1 MAMAHNLGS
10 VGFFSTYRPP
20 LPLDLFSLPMR
31 TPPKHREVHLTDGK
45 SYNYNGRMIP
55 PAALKLMLSRPPL
68 RHIATEADVDSGR
81 ISGLLLVSERTI
93 GLETLHIAL
102 KLPDSRPIVFDFA
115 DVYGMCKDVR
125 MEDSGV
131 IAGEY
136 IVYVSTKERA
146 LVPRQPWTA
155 VYRTHLVTGETHR
168 LTPPGIADLNPA
180 ISPDGT
186 KLAVAS
192 FEGKEGGWQG
202 EIEDLMTNI
211 FVFSMDEPSRRTM
224 VIRNGGWPS
233 WGSDN
238 VLYFHRKLDDSTGD
252 YWAVFRA
259 DLSIDLSAK
268 ISQVTPDKIKA
279 FTPTAINEYT
289 VAVGTIRETSSFAER
304 RTKADQYRHVEIFDA
319 RGQKEPI
326 PITKCNK
333 PMADHYNPFLMLENN
348 GDPRIGYHRADI
360 GGLKNPAEVQRQE
373 LMNLQSPIR
382 HVGLFRISGVFPT
395 FSKDGTKLAFVNNEF
410 GAVYV
415 ADHYS
420 GPRVV
425 YEADEANSVF
435 SPVWSKDPKKDILY
449 FCKGPSFNAGQ
460 EVDIMAIFDTSPSSN
475 GHLKVPVPIVKNGYN
490 NAFPSTNPDGTRLV
504 YRATNI
510 GAPDSNKHLYIR
522 EEAHVAKDIKE
533 ITETRLTNGRG
544 SYTHCDWSPNGKWI
558 VFSSTRDKPDDAPP
572 SDNGLDPGYY
582 AVYLLAVDNP
592 TVVIRVLHSAPN
604 LAGHVNHPF
613 FSPDG
618 NHIVVASDLA
628 AVSCDPISLPLFN
641 HSVRP
646 YGDIFVVDIDSEDI
660 EKNKDIT
667 SYTRMT
673 HSKFENSTCTW
684 TVYSNVLRDRGWD
697 LVLNQP
703 HVLKCPFMHSDGSE
717 SWQMTGHLCIPNR
730 RC

>member
-1 MAMAHNLGS
+1 MAHNLGS

-20 LPLDLFSLPMR
+20 LPLDLFSLSMW
-31 TPPKHREVHLTDGK
+31 TSPKDRELHLTDSK
-45 SYNYNGRMIP
+45 SYNYNGQMIP
-55 PAALKLMLSRPPL
+55 PAALKLMLTRPL
-68 RHIATEADVDSGR
+68 LSHVATEADVDTCR
-81 ISGLLLVSERTI
+81 VSGLLLISERTR

-102 KLPDSRPIVFDFA
+102 KISHNKPVVFSFA
-115 DVYGMCKDVR
+115 DVYGTCHDVR

-168 LTPPGIADLNPA
+168 LTPPDTSDLNPA

-192 FEGKEGGWQG
+192 FQGKEGGWQD

-211 FVFSMDEPSRRTM
+211 YVFSMDEPSKRTM
-224 VIRNGGWPS
+224 VIQNGGWPS
-233 WGSDN
+233 WGSNN
-238 VLYFHRKLDDSTGD
+238 VLYFHRKLDDSSGD

-279 FTPTAINEYT
+279 FTPAVIDEDT
-289 VAVGTIRETSSFAER
+289 VAVGTIRETSSSAER
-304 RTKADQYRHVEIFDA
+304 RTEADQYRHVEIFDA
-319 RGQKEPI
+319 TGQKEPI
-326 PITKCNK
+326 PITKGNK
-333 PMADHYNPFLMLENN
+333 PMVDHYNPFLMLENN
-348 GDPRIGYHRADI
+348 GDTRIGYHRAVVM
-360 GGLKNPAEVQRQE
+360 LK
-373 LMNLQSPIR
+373 SPVR
-382 HVGLFRISGVFPT
+382 DLGLFRVSGVFPT
-395 FSKDGTKLAFVNNEF
+395 FSKDGTKLAFVDNEF
-410 GAVYV
+410 LAVWV
-415 ADHYS
+415 ADHS
-420 GPRVV
+420 GLRVV
-425 YEADEANSVF
+425 YKAETENSVF
-435 SPVWSKDPKKDILY
+435 SPVWSQDPKKDILY
-449 FCKGPSFNAGQ
+449 FCEGPSFDPGQ
-460 EVDIMAIFDTSPSSN
+460 EVDIMAIFDTSPSPN
-475 GHLKVPVPIVKNGYN
+475 GDPKVPIPIVKNGYN
-490 NAFPSTNPDGTRLV
+490 NAFPCTNPDGTRLV

-510 GAPDSNKHLYIR
+510 GAPDFNKHLYIR
-522 EEAHVAKDIKE
+522 EEAHIAKDIQE
-533 ITETRLTNGRG
+533 VTVTSLTSGRG

-558 VFSSTRDKPDDAPP
+558 VFSATRDKPDDAPR

-592 TVVIRVLHSAPN
+592 TVVIRVLQSAPN
-604 LAGHVNHPF
+604 FAGHGNHPF

-618 NHIVVASDLA
+618 SHIVVASDLA

-646 YGDIFVVDIDSEDI
+646 YGDIFVFKINSEDI
-660 EKNKDIT
+660 EKNTDIT
-667 SYTRMT
+667 TYVRMT

-684 TVYSNVLRDRGWD
+684 TVYSNELRDRGWD

-703 HVLKCPFMHSDGSE
+703 HVLKCPFMYPDGSE
-717 SWQMTGHLCIPNR
+717 SWQMTGHLCFPNR